1 MSDPFGAESSA
12 EGSSLAR
19 LRRLLGRL
27 PLLAFLLASAVFFV
41 APLYWV
47 FSAGLKSP
55 GTVDYPPR
63 FLPTDPSLGN
73 FVAVATETPF
83 VGTYLLNSL
92 FVSVATVLATV
103 VIGTLAGYSL
113 SRYRIPHERAVLVSL
128 LVVQMVPILAMVI
141 PLYRLFGV
149 LGILD
154 TLAVVALADTMLA
167 VPIATWLIKGYYDT
181 LPAGLEDAARV
192 GGATRFAAFRTVA
205 PMGRP
210 AIGAAA
216 LYAFVL
222 SWNQFLI
229 PLTFTSR
236 EAVWTFPVGLYGFV
250 SRRGVVEWE
259 LLGAASLVA
268 MLPVLVL
275 FVLFQRQFLAGLP
288 GSRAGSG
295 RRSGGGRTSGTGRLG
310 GDGGGR
316 P

>member
-1 MSDPFGAESSA
+1 MRAPRRD
-12 EGSSLAR
+12 GSPDGGDGRGR
-19 LRRLLGRL
+19 LRGLLGRL
-27 PLLAFLLASAVFFV
+27 PLLLFLLASATFFV

-47 FSAGLKSP
+47 FSAGFKAP

-63 FLPTDPSLGN
+63 LLPTDPSLES
-73 FVAVATETPF
+73 FLAVATETPF
-83 VGTYLLNSL
+83 VGTYLVNSL
-92 FVSVATVLATV
+92 LVSTATVLATV

-113 SRYRIPHERAVLVSL
+113 SRYQIPHERAVLVSL
-128 LVVQMVPILAMVI
+128 LVVQMVPILAMVV

-154 TLAVVALADTMLA
+154 TLEVVALADTMLA
-167 VPIATWLIKGYYDT
+167 IPIATWLTKGYYDT

-192 GGATRFAAFRTVA
+192 GGATRFAAFRTIA

-210 AIGAAA
+210 AIGTAA

-236 EAVWTFPVGLYGFV
+236 ESVWTFPVGLYGFV

-275 FVLFQRQFLAGLP
+275 FLLFQRQFIAGLP

-295 RRSGGGRTSGTGRLG
+295 RGGRAG
-310 GDGGGR
+310 GADPRADDGGGR